1 MYKAQWDF
9 NLFLEKPAG
18 GDAVADLAEKE
29 KEQTRNEWTPT
40 KPREGGSALGSTV
53 T

>member
-1 MYKAQWDF
+1 MGFQPVF
-9 NLFLEKPAG
+9 GKPAD

-29 KEQTRNEWTPT
+29 KEQTRNERTPS
-40 KPREGGSALGSTV
+40 KPREGGSALRSAV